1 MSMSPGTPVDIGW
14 RVIPKTDL
22 RWRLLEGQYVVYNS
36 GSGDTHVLDPI
47 AALLIQQLTGRC
59 YKSKELA
66 EQIGMLLNIE
76 VTEELHTKLQQTL
89 WQLDE
94 KRLIEPATS

>member
-1 MSMSPGTPVDIGW
+1 MGRSRFARPSPTA
-14 RVIPKTDL
+14 
-22 RWRLLEGQYVVYNS
+22 
-36 GSGDTHVLDPI
+36 LDEASI
-47 AALLIQQLTGRC
+47 N
-59 YKSKELA
+59 ELA